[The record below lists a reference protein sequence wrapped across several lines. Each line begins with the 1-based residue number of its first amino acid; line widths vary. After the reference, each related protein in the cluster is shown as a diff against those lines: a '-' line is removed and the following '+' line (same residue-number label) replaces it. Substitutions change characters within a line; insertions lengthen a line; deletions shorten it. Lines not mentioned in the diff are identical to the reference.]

1 MLSWVHGARRRSP
14 LSIVVKCLSKVVA
27 FVDQYVI
34 PTYFLTLP
42 NSVWEEMFGI
52 TLLCN
57 LYMLDS
63 QRVCR
68 RSSHGLSLALSCF
81 LVSRPAMPTVHVT
94 VHPRGLHPTEA
105 ARAWHLHV
113 EEGMSIRDVRGGY
126 QHARRNTLVQSSVAS
141 PLSRVSNVF
150 PLFR

>member
-14 LSIVVKCLSKVVA
+14 LSIVVKFLSKVVA
-27 FVDQYVI
+27 FIDQYVI

-42 NSVWEEMFGI
+42 NSVWEKMFGI

-57 LYMLDS
+57 LYMVDS

-141 PLSRVSNVF
+141 FEPS
-150 PLFR
+150 

>member
-27 FVDQYVI
+27 FVNQYVI

-42 NSVWEEMFGI
+42 NSVWEKMFGI

-57 LYMLDS
+57 IEMLDS
-63 QRVCR
+63 LRVCG

-105 ARAWHLHV
+105 ARAWHLRV
-113 EEGMSIRDVRGGY
+113 EEGMSIRDVCVEVLNMISGFVEFY
-126 QHARRNTLVQSSVAS
+126 LS
-141 PLSRVSNVF
+141 PR
-150 PLFR
+150 

>member
-14 LSIVVKCLSKVVA
+14 LSIVVKFVSKVVA
-27 FVDQYVI
+27 LIDQHVI

-42 NSVWEEMFGI
+42 NSVWEKMFGI

-57 LYMLDS
+57 IEMLDS
-63 QRVCR
+63 LRVCR

-113 EEGMSIRDVRGGY
+113 EEGMSIRDVRGGS
-126 QHARRNTLVQSSVAS
+126 QHDLW
-141 PLSRVSNVF
+141 
-150 PLFR
+150 FR